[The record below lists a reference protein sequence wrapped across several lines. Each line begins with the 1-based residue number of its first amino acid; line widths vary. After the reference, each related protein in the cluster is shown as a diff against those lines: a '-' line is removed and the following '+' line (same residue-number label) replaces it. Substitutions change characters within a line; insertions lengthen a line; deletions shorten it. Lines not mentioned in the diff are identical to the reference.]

1 MSNLFL
7 LTNSEVIDLFEIK
20 LNDFEGYFYFHGS
33 KNFEKNLVFQ
43 GRTYLY
49 IPCEMSNLQY
59 GSDGKQ
65 NRPVIKISNVNN
77 FISNLIK
84 DRGSLLG
91 KEFNRKKMLAKDLD
105 AVNFDGASKNP
116 LGTSS
121 FKDFI
126 SNDKFVV
133 NRKNS
138 ENKERVEF
146 ELSNILDIDGLA
158 CPSRKVYNNTCQW
171 QYRGHGCNY
180 GKLLNYDGPDVQVT
194 EATGNT
200 LKAVLD
206 YYSNDSIKNYLGV
219 WLDSNGLTASSDLT
233 KYRRADS
240 VDIFSGPLPGWNA
253 RYSDLFFNTA
263 LDNSWVNKAGTLN
276 DTPAN
281 NVTTTQNMTW
291 NTGLGPIIFTNSGRL
306 KNNSGVCPV
315 RPNLGKFATKPNS
328 SFLKLNL
335 PTNYNTKDLTIFY
348 VFEPTTIFVP
358 TRGYLGRALETED
371 LQTYIGVHGSGSDFK
386 RNTSARL
393 DSFQIKNSNI
403 GNAKISNV
411 RFSNHS
417 ADRPSSSAANIPVI
431 YSCSIPKGDG
441 GEINFY
447 KNGSLL
453 NSSTANYGS
462 GNSHEIDNLGFNKS
476 VKTSSHIVIYEV
488 IIFEKQLTH
497 KQIESINTYLG
508 NKYGI
513 STADSEIVDSGWKKS
528 SAFFDGSGEDGNLGV
543 PMADENDK
551 MFLKSYAEKLKYYN
565 SYSFKDLI
573 YKGDYNS
580 KTVYQKGDFV
590 KIDANIDFDFTKD
603 SLTQNSELP
612 HRFFVCISQQGSKGI
627 NPLDNSIIWKED
639 KCSKSLSG
647 CSLRFGSDENIG
659 KKIPFGAF
667 PGTVDYD
674 YELPS

>member
-20 LNDFEGYFYFHGS
+20 LNDFEGYLYFHGS
-33 KNFEKNLVFQ
+33 KNFEKDLVFQ

-84 DRGSLLG
+84 DRGNLLG

-116 LGTSS
+116 LGSSS

-133 NRKNS
+133 NKKNS

-146 ELSNILDIDGLA
+146 ELSNILDIDGLT

-180 GKLLNYDGPDVQVT
+180 GKILNYDGPNVQIT
-194 EATGNT
+194 KPTKTSLE
-200 LKAVLD
+200 AVLD
-206 YYSNDSIKNYLGV
+206 LYTGDSIKNYLGV
-219 WLDSNGLTASSDLT
+219 WLDSNGLTTSSDLT
-233 KYRRADS
+233 KYRRASS
-240 VDIFSGPLPGWNA
+240 VEYGGV
-253 RYSDLFFNTA
+253 YSDLFFNTA
-263 LDNSWVNKAGTLN
+263 LDSWVNKAGTLN
-276 DTPAN
+276 TSAADG
-281 NVTTTQNMTW
+281 VITTQNMTW
-291 NTGLGPIIFTNSGRL
+291 SNDGLGPIIFTNSGRL

-315 RPNLGKFATKPNS
+315 RPNFGYQAVKPNS

-335 PTNYNTKDLTIFY
+335 LTNYDNKDLTIFY

-371 LQTYIGVHGSGSDFK
+371 LETYIGVHGGNSDFY
-386 RNTSARL
+386 RNKSARL
-393 DSFQIKNSNI
+393 DSFQIKNSDNRI
-403 GNAKISNV
+403 ISNR

-417 ADRPSSSAANIPVI
+417 AARPSSSAANIPVI
-431 YSCSIPKGDG
+431 YSCSIPKDNNGD
-441 GEINFY
+441 ISFY
-447 KNGSLL
+447 KNGFLL
-453 NSSTANYGS
+453 NSLTPNYSSGS
-462 GNSHEIDNLGFNKS
+462 HGIDNLGFNKS
-476 VKTSSHIVIYEV
+476 VNTSSHIVIYEV
-488 IIFEKQLTH
+488 IIFEKQLTQ

-513 STADSEIVDSGWKKS
+513 STAGSDIS
-528 SAFFDGSGEDGNLGV
+528 SSKGKPSSDFFNQNGEDGNLGV
-543 PMADENDK
+543 PMSDENDK
-551 MFLKSYAEKLKYYN
+551 MFFKSYDDKLKYYD
-565 SYSFKDLI
+565 SYGLEDLI

-612 HRFFVCISQQGSKGI
+612 HRFFICISQQGSKGI

-647 CSLRFGSDENIG
+647 CSLRFGSDQEIA
-659 KKIPFGAF
+659 KKIPFGGF

>member
-33 KNFEKNLVFQ
+33 KNFERNLVFQ

-84 DRGSLLG
+84 DRGNLLG

-105 AVNFDGASKNP
+105 AINFDGASKNP
-116 LGTSS
+116 LGASN

-126 SNDKFVV
+126 SIDKFVV
-133 NRKNS
+133 NKKNS

-146 ELSNILDIDGLA
+146 ELSNILDIDGLT

-180 GKLLNYDGPDVQVT
+180 GKILNYNGPNVQIT
-194 EATGNT
+194 KPTKTSLGE
-200 LKAVLD
+200 VLNF
-206 YYSNDSIKNYLGV
+206 YNDHSIKNYLGV

-233 KYRRADS
+233 KYRRANS
-240 VDIFSGPLPGWNA
+240 VGAGA

-263 LDNSWVNKAGTLN
+263 LNSWVNKANTLN
-276 DTPAN
+276 YTPAN

-315 RPNLGKFATKPNS
+315 RPNLGKYAVKPDS

-335 PTNYNTKDLTIFY
+335 PTNYDDKNLTIFY

-371 LQTYIGVHGSGSDFK
+371 SQTYIGVHGGNSDFY

-393 DSFQIKNSNI
+393 DSFQIKNSDNRI
-403 GNAKISNV
+403 ISDR

-417 ADRPSSSAANIPVI
+417 ANRPSSSAANIPVI
-431 YSCSIPKGDG
+431 YSCSIPKANG
-441 GEINFY
+441 GNISFY
-447 KNGSLL
+447 KNGFLF
-453 NSSTANYGS
+453 NSSTAIYSSGS
-462 GNSHEIDNLGFNKS
+462 HGINNLGFNKS

-488 IIFEKQLTH
+488 IIFEKQLTVEEI
-497 KQIESINTYLG
+497 KGVNTYLG

-513 STADSEIVDSGWKKS
+513 STARSDISSNEEKPSSE
-528 SAFFDGSGEDGNLGV
+528 FFNQNGEDGNLGV
-543 PMADENDK
+543 PMSDENDK
-551 MFLKSYAEKLKYYN
+551 MFFKSYDKAFKYYD
-565 SYSFKDLI
+565 SYGLEDLI

-612 HRFFVCISQQGSKGI
+612 HRFFICISQQGSKGI

-647 CSLRFGSDENIG
+647 CSLRFGSDDKIA
-659 KKIPFGAF
+659 KKIPFGGF

>member
-20 LNDFEGYFYFHGS
+20 LNDFEGYLYFHGS
-33 KNFEKNLVFQ
+33 KNFEKDLVFQ

-84 DRGSLLG
+84 DRGNLLG

-116 LGTSS
+116 LGSS
-121 FKDFI
+121 GFKDFI

-133 NRKNS
+133 NKKNS

-146 ELSNILDIDGLA
+146 ELSNILDIDGLT

-180 GKLLNYDGPDVQVT
+180 GKILNYNGPNVQIT
-194 EATGNT
+194 KPTKTSLEE
-200 LKAVLD
+200 VLNFYD
-206 YYSNDSIKNYLGV
+206 DNSIKNYLGV
-219 WLDSNGLTASSDLT
+219 WLDSNGLTASSDST

-240 VDIFSGPLPGWNA
+240 VDIFSAPLPGWNA

-263 LDNSWVNKAGTLN
+263 LNSWVNKADTLN
-276 DTPAN
+276 TDPAN
-281 NVTTTQNMTW
+281 NVTTTQDMTW
-291 NTGLGPIIFTNSGRL
+291 DTDDVGPIIFTNSGRL

-315 RPNLGKFATKPNS
+315 RPNLRKFAIKPVS
-328 SFLKLNL
+328 SYLKLDL
-335 PTNYNTKDLTIFY
+335 PTDYDNKDLTIFY

-358 TRGYLGRALETED
+358 TRGYLGRALQTQD
-371 LQTYIGVHGSGSDFK
+371 LSTYIGVHGGGSDFK

-393 DSFQIKNSNI
+393 DSFQIKNSNV

-411 RFSNHS
+411 RFSNNS
-417 ADRPSSSAANIPVI
+417 AERPSLLVANIPVI
-431 YSCSIPKGDG
+431 YSCSIPKLNG
-441 GEINFY
+441 GNISFY

-462 GNSHEIDNLGFNKS
+462 DNSHEINNLGFNKS
-476 VKTSSHIVIYEV
+476 VSTSSHIVIYEV
-488 IIFEKQLTH
+488 IIFEKQLTEEEI
-497 KQIESINTYLG
+497 KGINTYLG

-513 STADSEIVDSGWKKS
+513 STADSEIS
-528 SAFFDGSGEDGNLGV
+528 SSEGKPSSEFFNQNGEDGNLGV
-543 PMADENDK
+543 PMSDEDDK
-551 MFLKSYAEKLKYYN
+551 MFFKNYNKELKYYD
-565 SYSFKDLI
+565 SYGLEDLI

-647 CSLRFGSDENIG
+647 CSLRFGSDGDIG

>member
-33 KNFEKNLVFQ
+33 KNFEKNLIFQ

-84 DRGSLLG
+84 DRGNLLG

-116 LGTSS
+116 LGSS
-121 FKDFI
+121 GFKDFI

-133 NRKNS
+133 NKKNS

-146 ELSNILDIDGLA
+146 ELSNILDIDGLT

-180 GKLLNYDGPDVQVT
+180 GKILNYNGPNVQIT
-194 EATGNT
+194 KPAKTT
-200 LKAVLD
+200 LGGVLD
-206 YYSNDSIKNYLGV
+206 YYDAPDNPIKNYLGV
-219 WLDSNGLTASSDLT
+219 WLDSNGLTASSGST
-233 KYRRADS
+233 KYLRANS
-240 VDIFSGPLPGWNA
+240 VGAGA
-253 RYSDLFFNTA
+253 TYSNLFFNTA
-263 LDNSWVNKAGTLN
+263 LTSWENRASTLN
-276 DTPAN
+276 ASAAAG
-281 NVTTTQNMTW
+281 VTTTQNMTW
-291 NTGLGPIIFTNSGRL
+291 NDGLGPIIFTNSGRL

-315 RPNLGKFATKPNS
+315 RPNLGKYAIKPDS

-335 PTNYNTKDLTIFY
+335 PTNYDDKNLTIFY

-358 TRGYLGRALETED
+358 TKGYLGRALQTDD
-371 LQTYIGVHGSGSDFK
+371 LETYIGVYGGNSDFY

-393 DSFQIKNSNI
+393 DSFRIKNSDKGNIVI
-403 GNAKISNV
+403 GNR
-411 RFSNHS
+411 RFSDHV
-417 ADRPSSSAANIPVI
+417 AERPSSSAANIPVI
-431 YSCSIPKGDG
+431 YSCSIPKNDSGN
-441 GEINFY
+441 ISFY

-453 NSSTANYGS
+453 NSSTAIYSSGS
-462 GNSHEIDNLGFNKS
+462 HGINNLGFNKS
-476 VKTSSHIVIYEV
+476 VNTSSHIVIYEV
-488 IIFEKQLTH
+488 IIFEKQLTQ

-513 STADSEIVDSGWKKS
+513 STARSDIS
-528 SAFFDGSGEDGNLGV
+528 SNEEKPSSDFFNQNGEDGNLGV
-543 PMADENDK
+543 PMSDENDK
-551 MFLKSYAEKLKYYN
+551 MFFKSYDDKLKYYD
-565 SYSFKDLI
+565 SYGLEDLI

-612 HRFFVCISQQGSKGI
+612 HRFFICISQQGSKGI

-647 CSLRFGSDENIG
+647 CSLRFGSDGEID
-659 KKIPFGAF
+659 KKIPFGGF